1 MGDTST
7 FCLIRYQVFS
17 SSVSLVSSTDTKY
30 FFSSIGQNEY
40 FGIATP
46 TTSLQVGNLSLFA
59 LFCELY
65 VVRCVSGAFLSSPY
79 VHGSLL
85 FGSYAVVLAWPVGCF
100 VPSPFGTP
108 LRLCS
113 VLLGLLL
120 IMVCGLGLPLRAFI
134 HHVVL
139 AGGCRYICR
148 GNRWVGEL
156 AVDDLTSVKSPGV
169 GG

>member
-1 MGDTST
+1 MKIIIFEFLENFFQSRGAIS
-7 FCLIRYQVFS
+7 LNRY
-17 SSVSLVSSTDTKY
+17 Y
-30 FFSSIGQNEY
+30 FLCANVLALTSSIWPG
-40 FGIATP
+40 
-46 TTSLQVGNLSLFA
+46 LL
-59 LFCELY
+59 
-65 VVRCVSGAFLSSPY
+65 AF
-79 VHGSLL
+79 
-85 FGSYAVVLAWPVGCF
+85 SYPA
-100 VPSPFGTP
+100 PFDTP